1 MQLGCAAKDGTI
13 MAKSTLIDL
22 TVAKHHETTMAV
34 LVSETGEETKAV
46 WLPLSKIEIEETGKT
61 STGTLKSGQAAML
74 PMIVVTLP
82 EWLAIDKAL
91 I

>member
-1 MQLGCAAKDGTI
+1 MPKFTV
-13 MAKSTLIDL
+13 IDL
-22 TVAKHHETTMAV
+22 TVAKHHETSMAI

-46 WLPLSKIEIEETGKT
+46 WLPRSKIEIEETGKT
-61 STGTLKSGQAAML
+61 STGTLKSGQAVML
-74 PMIVVTLP
+74 PMIIVTLP